1 MIFIREKSKQIN
13 FRVTEKEYEKIHLK
27 AQKANLPI
35 STFLTKSALNK
46 KIIIINDLNKTYI
59 ELNKIGNNINQITKL
74 FHQGYIS
81 TYNFEETNK
90 ELKNIWQ
97 QLNLLIQKVV

>member
-27 AQKANLPI
+27 AKKANLPI
-35 STFLTKSALNK
+35 STFLIKSALDK
-46 KIIIINDLNKTYI
+46 DIFIFNDLDKTYI
-59 ELNKIGNNINQITKL
+59 ELSKIGNNINQIAKL
-74 FHQGYIS
+74 FHQGYIN
-81 TYNFEETNK
+81 TYNFDDTNK
-90 ELKNIWQ
+90 ELKEIWQ